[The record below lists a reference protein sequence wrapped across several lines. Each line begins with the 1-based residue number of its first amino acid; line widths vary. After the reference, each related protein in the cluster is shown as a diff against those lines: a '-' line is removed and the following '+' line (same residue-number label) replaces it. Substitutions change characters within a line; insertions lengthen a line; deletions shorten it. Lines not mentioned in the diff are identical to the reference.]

1 MDKLTLNFTPEIKRK
16 TESHP
21 CYSGGCR
28 NARMHLPV
36 APACNIS
43 CNYCNRKYDCVN
55 ESRPGVTS
63 EVLKPE
69 EALEKFLRVR
79 EKLKNLKVIGIAG
92 PGDALANFEATK
104 ETFRLI
110 READPE
116 ITFCLSTNGLYLPH
130 YAEEL
135 AALGVTH
142 VTVTINTIDPKIGAR
157 IYREVNY
164 EGVRY
169 TGEKASEIL
178 LNNQLEGL
186 KKLSGLGIVS
196 KVNTVLIKD
205 INDYHIEELVK
216 ELTRYDV
223 FIGNI
228 MQLIPAPGSAFE
240 HMPLATQKE
249 LNDLRKKCSKYLK
262 QMYHC
267 QQCRAD
273 AIGTL
278 ENDRSAEFRKSV
290 LNSGSEQIQN
300 IEEDGILVA
309 IATSDNR
316 LVNKHFGH
324 TSQFAIYKYQK
335 AKVEFIENRMV
346 QNFCSGPESCG
357 DAEDNLNGII
367 EAVKDCQVVIAQRIG
382 HFPQKVLEEQGKLVI
397 QAYGFIDEEI
407 CKGIAAYVKAY
418 RKASERDNDPKEFS
432 QGKSEDYSKVA
443 VSTSDGINI
452 NQHFGS
458 AEDFWIYQVFK
469 DGSYNLIEVRKTGQI
484 NNNSDV
490 HERVRS
496 KAELLMDVETV
507 LAEQIGR
514 YAEDILN
521 RRGIKAFA
529 LSGSIDKALKTY
541 GRKSRLIRNLSK
553 SSVRHCTSERQGCS
567 GVCM

>member
-1 MDKLTLNFTPEIKRK
+1 MDKHTLNFTPDLERK
-16 TESHP
+16 TKSHP
-21 CYSGGCR
+21 CYSGGCQ

-69 EALEKFLRVR
+69 EALEKFLKVR
-79 EKLKNLKVIGIAG
+79 GKLNNLKVIGIAG
-92 PGDALANFEATK
+92 PGDALANFDATRK
-104 ETFRLI
+104 TFELI

-116 ITFCLSTNGLYLPH
+116 ITFCLSTNGLYLPQ

-142 VTVTINTIDPKIGAR
+142 ITVTMNTIDPKIGAS

-164 EGVRY
+164 KGVKY

-178 LNNQLEGL
+178 IENQLEGL
-186 KKLSGLGIVS
+186 RRLSSLGIVA
-196 KVNTVLIKD
+196 KVNTVLIKG
-205 INDYHIEELVK
+205 INDTHIEEVVK
-216 ELTRYDV
+216 KVTEYDV

-228 MQLIPAPGSAFE
+228 MQLIPAPGSMFE

-249 LNDLRKKCSKYLK
+249 LNDLRKVCGQYLK

-278 ENDRSAEFRKSV
+278 ANDRSAEFR
-290 LNSGSEQIQN
+290 NSSSNIDSTALKNIDEGSIV
-300 IEEDGILVA
+300 VA
-309 IATSDNR
+309 IATSDNK

-324 TSQFAIYKYQK
+324 TSQFAVYKYQDS
-335 AKVEFIENRMV
+335 KVEFIENRRV
-346 QNFCSGPESCG
+346 NNFCFGPENCG
-357 DAEDNLNGII
+357 DAEDNLNNII
-367 EAVKDCQVVIAQRIG
+367 ESLEDCHVVIVQRIG
-382 HFPQKVLEEQGKLVI
+382 HFPQKILEEQGKIVI

-418 RKASERDNDPKEFS
+418 RKASENIRNSKEIS
-432 QGKSEDYSKVA
+432 QAKSKDFSKVA

-458 AEDFWIYQVFK
+458 AKDFWIYQVFE
-469 DGSYNLIEVRKTGQI
+469 DGSYNLIEIRKTNDITDSTVQHGPAI
-484 NNNSDV
+484 S
-490 HERVRS
+490 RV
-496 KAELLMDVETV
+496 ELLRDVDAV
-507 LAEQIGR
+507 LSVQIGR
-514 YAEDILN
+514 HAEGILG
-521 RRGIKAFA
+521 RQGIKAFS
-529 LSGSIDKALKTY
+529 LNESIDKALKSY
-541 GRKSRLIRNLSK
+541 GKKSKLIKKMSQ
-553 SSVRHCTSERQGCS
+553 SSVRCYSSGGCS
-567 GVCM
+567 GACQ

>member
-1 MDKLTLNFTPEIKRK
+1 MDKHTINFTPDIERK
-16 TESHP
+16 TRSHP
-21 CYSGGCR
+21 CYSGGCQ

-69 EALEKFLRVR
+69 EALEKFLRVKGR
-79 EKLKNLKVIGIAG
+79 INNLKVIGIAG

-104 ETFRLI
+104 RTFKLI

-116 ITFCLSTNGLYLPH
+116 ITFCLSTNGLYLPQ

-142 VTVTINTIDPKIGAR
+142 ITVTINTIDPKIGAS

-164 EGVRY
+164 KGVRY

-178 LNNQLEGL
+178 INNQLEGL
-186 KKLSGLGIVS
+186 KKLSGLGIVA
-196 KVNTVLIKD
+196 KVNTVLIKG
-205 INDYHIEELVK
+205 INEHHIEEVVK
-216 ELTRYDV
+216 KVTDYQV

-228 MQLIPAPGSAFE
+228 MQLIPAPGSVFE

-249 LNDLRKKCSKYLK
+249 LNDLRKKCGKYLK

-278 ENDRSAEFRKSV
+278 GNDRSAEFR
-290 LNSGSEQIQN
+290 NSSSGIDKVRLQN
-300 IEEDGILVA
+300 IEEEGIVVA
-309 IATSDNR
+309 IATSDNK
-316 LVNKHFGH
+316 LINKHFGH
-324 TSQFAIYKYQK
+324 TSQFAVYKYQGG
-335 AKVEFIENRMV
+335 KVEFVENRMV
-346 QNFCSGPESCG
+346 GNFCSGPESCG
-357 DAEDNLNGII
+357 DAEDNLNSII
-367 EAVKDCQVVIAQRIG
+367 ETLKDCHVVIVQRIG
-382 HFPQKVLEEQGKLVI
+382 YFPQKILEKQGKIVI

-418 RKASERDNDPKEFS
+418 KEASENSGNVEEPS
-432 QGKSEDYSKVA
+432 QDKVREYSKVA
-443 VSTSDGINI
+443 VSTSDGVNI

-458 AEDFWIYQVFK
+458 TKDFWIYKVFE
-469 DGSYNLIEVRKTGQI
+469 DGNYNLIEIRKTDGEDE
-484 NNNSDV
+484 STV
-490 HERVRS
+490 EHGLA
-496 KAELLMDVETV
+496 KAKIELLTDVDAV
-507 LAEQIGR
+507 LSEQIGR
-514 YAEDILN
+514 HVEGILD
-521 RRGIKAFA
+521 RRGIKAFS
-529 LSGSIDKALKTY
+529 LSGSIDKALQAY
-541 GRKSRLIRNLSK
+541 GKKSRLIKKLSR
-553 SSVRHCTSERQGCS
+553 SSARCYSSGGCS
-567 GVCM
+567 GICH

>member
-1 MDKLTLNFTPEIKRK
+1 MDKHVLNFTFEIEKK

-21 CYSGGCR
+21 CYSGGCQY
-28 NARMHLPV
+28 ARMHLPV

-69 EALEKFLRVR
+69 EALEKFLKVR
-79 EKLKNLKVIGIAG
+79 EKLNNLKVIGIAG

-142 VTVTINTIDPKIGAR
+142 VTVTINTIDPKIGAN
-157 IYREVNY
+157 IYKEVNY
-164 EGVRY
+164 DGVRY

-196 KVNTVLIKD
+196 KVNTVLIKGV
-205 INDYHIEELVK
+205 NDHHIEELVK
-216 ELTRYDV
+216 ELTGYNV

-278 ENDRSAEFRKSV
+278 GNDRSAEFRNSA
-290 LNSGSEQIQN
+290 LNIGREPLQK
-300 IEEDGILVA
+300 IEEDSILVA
-309 IATSDNR
+309 IATSDNK

-324 TSQFAIYKYQK
+324 ASQFAVYKYQD
-335 AKVEFIENRMV
+335 ARVEFIENRMV
-346 QNFCSGPESCG
+346 KSFCSGPENCG
-357 DAEDNLNGII
+357 DEEENLNGII
-367 EAVKDCQVVIAQRIG
+367 EAVKDCHVVIAQRIG
-382 HFPQKVLEEQGKLVI
+382 HFPQKILEEQGKLVI

-418 RKASERDNDPKEFS
+418 RKASEKIINPKEFS
-432 QGKSEDYSKVA
+432 QDKSKGYSKVA
-443 VSTSDGINI
+443 VSTSDGISI
-452 NQHFGS
+452 NQHFGNTK
-458 AEDFWIYQVFK
+458 DFWIYQVFE
-469 DGSYNLIEVRKTGQI
+469 DGSYNLIEIRKTDQI
-484 NNNSDV
+484 NNADV
-490 HERVRS
+490 HESIRS
-496 KAELLMDVETV
+496 KAELLTDVETV
-507 LAEQIGR
+507 LSERIGR

-521 RRGIKAFA
+521 RSGIKAFA
-529 LSGSIDKALKTY
+529 LSGSIDKALQTY
-541 GRKSRLIRNLSK
+541 GRKARLIKNLAQ
-553 SSVRHCTSERQGCS
+553 SSVRYCSSDQQGCS
-567 GVCM
+567 GACK